1 MAHSTDASPAD
12 GWFGAKFNRK
22 EDQRLL
28 TGRGRYIG
36 DIVVP
41 GMLHLVF
48 VRSQVAHARI
58 KRIDTSKAKAM
69 PGVVAVI
76 TGDDIKDQIA
86 PLPQP
91 VVVPNMPAKYPTHWP
106 LAVGKVRFHGDA
118 LAAVV
123 ARDKYVAEDAA
134 EAIEVDYEELPYVGD
149 PEAALQAGSPIVHEG
164 WDNNLI
170 FEMTFTGG
178 ATPED
183 QAKNDAKVQKA
194 FDAADVV
201 VRERFRC
208 HRCGVTPMETRGAL
222 CLWDDADGLT
232 AYVTTQR
239 PHIDRLALSDIL
251 AIPAEKVRVIAP
263 RDQGGGFGVK
273 APFYREPIIVAYMAQ
288 QLGRPIRWIES
299 RQEHLMA
306 VSQERDQI
314 HDLEVAAT
322 KDGQLLALRDRG
334 IGDCGDGCEGVYWGF
349 LMPFLGAVELPN
361 AYAWPMGDVKI
372 KVACTNKSAL
382 SPARAFGE
390 FPTRFAIERSIDMV
404 ARACNIE
411 PAEVRRKNL
420 VKSLPYTS
428 ITGEYFDSGD
438 FVKVFDNLMARVDL
452 PRVPPRAG

>member
-1 MAHSTDASPAD
+1 MSTRTVRITINGEVFEETVPIRMLLTDFIRERAGLTGTHVGCTYEGVCGACTVHLDGEAVKSCLMLAVQADGHAVTTVEGLAPNGQLSPLQKSFNENHALQCGYCTPGILMNMAEFIEKHPNPTDEEIRHALIGNLCRCTGYVHIVDAVREAAKQLRPPEARPSRATRTDISGSEQMDHPTDASPAD

-28 TGRGRYIG
+28 TGRGRYIA

-58 KRIDTSKAKAM
+58 KSIDTSKAKAM

-149 PEAALQAGSPIVHEG
+149 PEAALKPGAPIVHDG

-183 QAKNDAKVQKA
+183 
-194 FDAADVV
+194 
-201 VRERFRC
+201 RRRTMPRC
-208 HRCGVTPMETRGAL
+208 RRRSMPPTWSSAS
-222 CLWDDADGLT
+222 AS
-232 AYVTTQR
+232 A
-239 PHIDRLALSDIL
+239 
-251 AIPAEKVRVIAP
+251 VIAAGSP
-263 RDQGGGFGVK
+263 RW
-273 APFYREPIIVAYMAQ
+273 
-288 QLGRPIRWIES
+288 RP
-299 RQEHLMA
+299 
-306 VSQERDQI
+306 
-314 HDLEVAAT
+314 AARS
-322 KDGQLLALRDRG
+322 A
-334 IGDCGDGCEGVYWGF
+334 CG
-349 LMPFLGAVELPN
+349 
-361 AYAWPMGDVKI
+361 
-372 KVACTNKSAL
+372 TT
-382 SPARAFGE
+382 
-390 FPTRFAIERSIDMV
+390 PTV
-404 ARACNIE
+404 
-411 PAEVRRKNL
+411 
-420 VKSLPYTS
+420 
-428 ITGEYFDSGD
+428 
-438 FVKVFDNLMARVDL
+438 
-452 PRVPPRAG
+452 